1 MKNSALILWE
11 RYKKEK
17 DEKALEAL
25 LELYDDLIYYWASK
39 FVYYGESL
47 EDLVQIGYLGFL
59 KAIENYDP
67 EKGELSTYISHFVL
81 GEIRHYLRDK
91 IDKVKIPRSVKTLI
105 HKMDKYI
112 NEVWEKEN
120 RSPTTDEI
128 AQYLNVKKEAVEEL
142 FRIKESI
149 MVTSLE
155 DLEIEMD
162 KIRAER
168 LESFK
173 LPIEDKI
180 ALEQAL
186 SKLPEIQ
193 RKIVEFIFYQDLTQM
208 EVAKAL
214 KISQSQVS
222 RLLKSALKRLKDI
235 MLKDIF

>member
-17 DEKALEAL
+17 DEKSLEAL

-39 FVYYGESL
+39 FVYYGEPL
-47 EDLVQIGYLGFL
+47 EDLFQIGYLGFL

-193 RKIVEFIFYQDLTQM
+193 RKIIEFIFYQDLTQT
-208 EVAKAL
+208 EVAKVL

>member
-39 FVYYGESL
+39 FVYYGEPL

-193 RKIVEFIFYQDLTQM
+193 RKIIEFIFYQDLTQT
-208 EVAKAL
+208 EVAKVL